1 MSSNVGDL
9 VAAARYLEEKFLA
22 PSLLIGHS
30 LGGRAVIS
38 AVQRIQSVQA
48 VATIGAP
55 ADAAHSPS
63 SSLHRKQSVCENNIK
78 AGVND
83 SVPSTIS
90 SGKDRGNDVPS

>member
-1 MSSNVGDL
+1 MSSNAEDL

-38 AVQRIQSVQA
+38 AAQRIQSVQA

-55 ADAAHSPS
+55 ADAAHVA
-63 SSLHRKQSVCENNIK
+63 KQFSASKTKCL
-78 AGVND
+78 
-83 SVPSTIS
+83 
-90 SGKDRGNDVPS
+90 